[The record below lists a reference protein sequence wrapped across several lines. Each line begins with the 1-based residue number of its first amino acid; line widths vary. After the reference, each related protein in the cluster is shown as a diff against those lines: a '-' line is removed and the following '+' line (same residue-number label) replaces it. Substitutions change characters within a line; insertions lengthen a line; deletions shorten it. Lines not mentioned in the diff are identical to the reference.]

1 MRHNNLDC
9 KSKTQMDHIFKHLH
23 NVPDKKAYFSGG
35 KKESRKMSSMLKYYL
50 NVTHPG
56 CMSLV
61 RWCHRFERWE

>member
-1 MRHNNLDC
+1 
-9 KSKTQMDHIFKHLH
+9 MDNIFKHLH